1 MNFTYMLVKLMV
13 KGLIDLHIIF
23 YNAVSLNCN
32 VCYYNAAVAYQYD
45 FLSAYF
51 LVQLIASSNGAITP
65 APYLLHV
72 QHKKLVGYNAM
83 GNQEVVWTWNSTD
96 FFGFRLKRKIVPEIE
111 IVIGR

>member
-1 MNFTYMLVKLMV
+1 M
-13 KGLIDLHIIF
+13 
-23 YNAVSLNCN
+23 C
-32 VCYYNAAVAYQYD
+32 AAVAYQFV

-51 LVQLIASSNGAITP
+51 LVQLITSSNGAITP

-111 IVIGR
+111 IVIGT